1 MEIVISE
8 ASVESVISE
17 ASVESVVNVDEVPL
31 LEENNISL
39 NELKDEPAAQAPEVE
54 PEVVP
59 EVEASKPKRGRKKK
73 TA

>member
-1 MEIVISE
+1 MQ
-8 ASVESVISE
+8 
-17 ASVESVVNVDEVPL
+17 L

-54 PEVVP
+54 PDVVP